1 MKIKEWGGRSGYLT
15 EVRDSTTA
23 ESPQWKATR
32 RAISAISR
40 ACSSGCL
47 SCERRAQWGQ
57 RIRLLNR
64 RGQRIRLLNR
74 RGQRIRLLNRPVVR
88 IKPSSSPL
96 HVSNPNEWRKHG
108 GGANRVDPPRRELR
122 HRGVPAPSPAAART

>member
-74 RGQRIRLLNRPVVR
+74 PVVR